1 VLIAERRTFLKG
13 FYSLVG
19 LLQPMSIVR
28 VNELEVKVRVGL
40 KVLWFVAEH
49 ILDHWTDVL
58 VASEGCKTIL
68 VIEILSV
75 LNHSAETNLGLMQFL
90 WNILSLSLA
99 FVQFL
104 LDKLDGDLVD
114 GFSYVSLCQY
124 VSPLYFS

>member
-1 VLIAERRTFLKG
+1 
-13 FYSLVG
+13 
-19 LLQPMSIVR
+19 MSIVR

-40 KVLWFVAEH
+40 KVLWFVA
-49 ILDHWTDVL
+49 
-58 VASEGCKTIL
+58 SGGCKTIL

-75 LNHSAETNLGLMQFL
+75 LNHFAETNLGLMQFL

-99 FVQFL
+99 FAQFL

-114 GFSYVSLCQY
+114 GFSYVSLRQY